1 MTSRTTKI
9 VTLPEPANS
18 CKSPD
23 QPSHHIYCTQEAGK
37 GPKDKEDL
45 LVQVALFM
53 TVLAGQGTPK
63 KVLASGAEHELLKR
77 A

>member
-9 VTLPEPANS
+9 ARCLEPANS
-18 CKSPD
+18 YKSPD
-23 QPSHHIYCTQEAGK
+23 QPSHPIYCTQEEGK

-53 TVLAGQGTPK
+53 TVLAGQGTRK

-77 A
+77 V